1 MLRRIHVADRR
12 DEIHYMQKNP
22 QKIAIL
28 MGYEYA
34 LLERQRNRPTNCSRG
49 RDHNADYRWAHGTE
63 NTIDDPAA
71 LLPTTWCQLQE
82 ASLSSVCC
90 RLRREIKE
98 DAICHHDRSVE
109 MEEQGSCF
117 LVQMKSGAVTST
129 WVDTSAHMVGM
140 VVQEGISSGSVEV
153 GMDEVGKAHG
163 TWVGTLLEVDGRAP
177 CTDGD
182 ADADVDADVDGD
194 VDVDADASAETSFL
208 GLKESE
214 IQTDNFLNTYES
226 DW

>member
-1 MLRRIHVADRR
+1 
-12 DEIHYMQKNP
+12 
-22 QKIAIL
+22 
-28 MGYEYA
+28 
-34 LLERQRNRPTNCSRG
+34 
-49 RDHNADYRWAHGTE
+49 
-63 NTIDDPAA
+63 
-71 LLPTTWCQLQE
+71 
-82 ASLSSVCC
+82 
-90 RLRREIKE
+90 
-98 DAICHHDRSVE
+98 

-140 VVQEGISSGSVEV
+140 VAQEGISSGPVEV

-182 ADADVDADVDGD
+182 ADAVADADAD
-194 VDVDADASAETSFL
+194 VDVDAGGETSFL

-214 IQTDNFLNTYES
+214 IQTDNFLHSRES

>member
-1 MLRRIHVADRR
+1 
-12 DEIHYMQKNP
+12 MQS
-22 QKIAIL
+22 ITMA
-28 MGYEYA
+28 E
-34 LLERQRNRPTNCSRG
+34 ERT
-49 RDHNADYRWAHGTE
+49 
-63 NTIDDPAA
+63 
-71 LLPTTWCQLQE
+71 
-82 ASLSSVCC
+82 
-90 RLRREIKE
+90 
-98 DAICHHDRSVE
+98 
-109 MEEQGSCF
+109 MEEPGSCF

-140 VVQEGISSGSVEV
+140 VAQEGISSGPVEV

-177 CTDGD
+177 CTDGEADGD
-182 ADADVDADVDGD
+182 ADADADGD
-194 VDVDADASAETSFL
+194 VDEDVDASAETSFL

>member
-1 MLRRIHVADRR
+1 
-12 DEIHYMQKNP
+12 
-22 QKIAIL
+22 
-28 MGYEYA
+28 
-34 LLERQRNRPTNCSRG
+34 
-49 RDHNADYRWAHGTE
+49 
-63 NTIDDPAA
+63 
-71 LLPTTWCQLQE
+71 
-82 ASLSSVCC
+82 
-90 RLRREIKE
+90 
-98 DAICHHDRSVE
+98 

>member
-1 MLRRIHVADRR
+1 MV
-12 DEIHYMQKNP
+12 
-22 QKIAIL
+22 
-28 MGYEYA
+28 
-34 LLERQRNRPTNCSRG
+34 S
-49 RDHNADYRWAHGTE
+49 
-63 NTIDDPAA
+63 
-71 LLPTTWCQLQE
+71 
-82 ASLSSVCC
+82 ASQVSLFFVSC